1 MASFQPVGTASLVS
15 MSHSGDLPGEL
26 AQFKLSRLRELRAVI
41 ASLRCERE
49 ARDPL
54 LSWVIDQ
61 EKAGIRPSA

>member
-1 MASFQPVGTASLVS
+1 MASFLPAQAASLVS
-15 MSHSGDLPGEL
+15 MSPSGDLPGEL